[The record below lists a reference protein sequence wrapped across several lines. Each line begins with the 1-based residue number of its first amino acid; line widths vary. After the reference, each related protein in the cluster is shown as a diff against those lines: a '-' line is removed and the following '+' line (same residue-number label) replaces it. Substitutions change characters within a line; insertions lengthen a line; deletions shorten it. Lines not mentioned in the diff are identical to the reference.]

1 MSEIVVHVQPNA
13 RRNEIKGVGEGF
25 IRVKVAAPP
34 VRNKA
39 NKELVAFLSHILGL
53 RKTDIEI
60 VEGMTSKRKVVAIHG
75 LGQEQILPALNRRE
89 RYPRE

>member
-1 MSEIVVHVQPNA
+1 MSEIIVHVQPNA
-13 RRNEIKGVGEGF
+13 RRNEVKGVEEGF
-25 IRVKVAAPP
+25 IRVRVVAPP
-34 VRNKA
+34 VRNEA

-53 RKTDIEI
+53 RKSDSEI

-89 RYPRE
+89 KM